1 MFLLRS
7 VSVGQI
13 LNETVGE
20 YKRRKNSIGDLG
32 AVDRFLDFGSPRFET
47 ERTSFSFRE
56 GEKKIVVYINATR
69 AFLKKKSARN
79 FVEIYRG
86 KFNHNKIRVNIIS
99 SQHF

>member
-56 GEKKIVVYINATR
+56 GEKKNSSIHQCNAG
-69 AFLKKKSARN
+69 FFKKKN
-79 FVEIYRG
+79 QPEIL
-86 KFNHNKIRVNIIS
+86 
-99 SQHF
+99 